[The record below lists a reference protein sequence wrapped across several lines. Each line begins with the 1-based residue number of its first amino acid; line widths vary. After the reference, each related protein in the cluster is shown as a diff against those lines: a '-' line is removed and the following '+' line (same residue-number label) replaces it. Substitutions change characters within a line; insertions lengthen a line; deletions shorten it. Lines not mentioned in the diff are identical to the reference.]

1 MVSCEGTRMILVDL
15 HTVQES
21 TCLLKSNQDLNQGKM
36 YTLLSGLYNH
46 ITQKDDFYILILG
59 LDNAGKT
66 TFLECAKA
74 KFTKDYN
81 GIKPSKIT
89 STVGLN
95 IGQIEMKGI
104 R

>member
-1 MVSCEGTRMILVDL
+1 MWRDKSDFSRFTHCVGIYVS
-15 HTVQES
+15 
-21 TCLLKSNQDLNQGKM
+21 LLKSYQDLNQSKM